1 MTYVSPWL
9 PGFDDA
15 AKGFFA
21 KFVERRQTAPSS
33 FQVGTYSAV
42 RSYLKA
48 VAATNSDDPK
58 TVFAKMRETKV
69 DDAFTPNGTLRPDGR
84 MVHDVYLVQIKAPA
98 ESQSEWDLLKLVA
111 TIPGDKAFRPLAEGG
126 CPALAP

>member
-1 MTYVSPWL
+1 
-9 PGFDDA
+9 
-15 AKGFFA
+15 
-21 KFVERRQTAPSS
+21 
-33 FQVGTYSAV
+33 
-42 RSYLKA
+42 
-48 VAATNSDDPK
+48 VALTNSDDPK

-111 TIPGDKAFRPLAEGG
+111 TIPGDKAFRPLAEGD